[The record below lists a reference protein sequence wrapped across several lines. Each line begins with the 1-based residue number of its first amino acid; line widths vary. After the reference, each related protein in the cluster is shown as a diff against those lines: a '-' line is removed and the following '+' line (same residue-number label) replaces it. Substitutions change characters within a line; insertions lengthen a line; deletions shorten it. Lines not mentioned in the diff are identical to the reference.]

1 MPALGVKMDA
11 VPGRVNHLGIHPYR
25 VGLAYGNC
33 YELCGYGHRV
43 MPICVAVV
51 SKPVFQGALSG
62 VLTEAL
68 EG

>member
-1 MPALGVKMDA
+1 M
-11 VPGRVNHLGIHPYR
+11 NHLGVHPYR

-33 YELCGYGHRV
+33 YELCGYGHSV

-51 SKPVFQGALSG
+51 SKDAFHGILGSILVR
-62 VLTEAL
+62 AL

>member
-11 VPGRVNHLGIHPYR
+11 VPGRVNHLGVHPYR
-25 VGLAYGNC
+25 AGLAYGNC

-51 SKPVFQGALSG
+51 SKDAFHG
-62 VLTEAL
+62 VIRSILVRAL